1 MRVPKWWV
9 LRKRMLR
16 LKFSF
21 LFLIVAASS
30 AVIWAQSEAQIESD
44 EVKRVGS
51 HISCQCGSCNEN
63 VNCMMSAG
71 QCHFCKPAR
80 TEIYNMQS
88 QGKSDAQIIQNFI
101 VEYGEKVFRHDPNS
115 YFWLVP
121 YISLGFGAIAIV
133 FILRRIRGHHAPM
146 KPAAAGGPPL
156 DDDPALARY
165 RDAIEKDTAKL
176 D

>member
-1 MRVPKWWV
+1 MRALKWWV
-9 LRKRMLR
+9 LQKRMFR
-16 LKFSF
+16 LKLSF
-21 LFLIVAASS
+21 LFLLVAASS
-30 AVIWAQSEAQIESD
+30 AVIWAQTEAQIESD
-44 EVKRVGS
+44 EVKRVGT

-80 TEIYNMQS
+80 TEIYKMQS
-88 QGKSDAQIIQNFI
+88 QGKSDADIIQSFI

-121 YISLGFGAIAIV
+121 YVSLGVGAIAIV
-133 FILRRIRGHHAPM
+133 FILRRIRGHHPPLR
-146 KPAAAGGPPL
+146 PAAAGGVP
-156 DDDPALARY
+156 DDPTLARY
-165 RDAIEKDTAKL
+165 RDAIERDTDKL